1 MAQTNHLTRIIKRIF
16 FWLSGASTDAL
27 EKCPEWE
34 QRKYVAFGAT
44 VLVPTA
50 FAILAS
56 SYAMSTLTSNPRV
69 IVPVAIVW
77 GFIILTIDRALLA
90 TYRSYQP
97 FLRKI
102 SQFSLRLVVAI
113 LMGLTISHP
122 LTLLLFKDTVNSVI
136 ETKREAEITMVRDD
150 FTENNG
156 SSSRE
161 RCYIKKICFLTR
173 ASEMLAA
180 TLLSAFSARA
190 WVDDGCSLDGFAAV
204 PKGAP
209 GAASKTLLSDPGV
222 SGHSAPRIGVWV
234 DGLLLP
240 GPIVQFARHSRPLC
254 S

>member
-1 MAQTNHLTRIIKRIF
+1 MAQSNHLKRIIRRIF

-56 SYAMSTLTSNPRV
+56 SYAMSTLTSDPRV
-69 IVPVAIVW
+69 IVPVAILW

-97 FLRKI
+97 FLRKL

-136 ETKREAEITMVRDD
+136 ETEREAEITIVRDN
-150 FTENNG
+150 FAE
-156 SSSRE
+156 
-161 RCYIKKICFLTR
+161 KKDI
-173 ASEMLAA
+173 
-180 TLLSAFSARA
+180 
-190 WVDDGCSLDGFAAV
+190 
-204 PKGAP
+204 
-209 GAASKTLLSDPGV
+209 
-222 SGHSAPRIGVWV
+222 
-234 DGLLLP
+234 
-240 GPIVQFARHSRPLC
+240 
-254 S
+254 

>member
-1 MAQTNHLTRIIKRIF
+1 MAQKNHLKQIIRRIF

-44 VLVPTA
+44 VLVPTV

-56 SYAMSTLTSNPRV
+56 SYAMSTLTSDPRV
-69 IVPVAIVW
+69 IVPIAIVW

-97 FLRKI
+97 FLRKV

-136 ETKREAEITMVRDD
+136 ETEREAEITMVRDN
-150 FTENNG
+150 FAENKDGVETKILAVENQIDALRTRRDSTYEANFIVENG
-156 SSSRE
+156 
-161 RCYIKKICFLTR
+161 CFLSNI
-173 ASEMLAA
+173 AE
-180 TLLSAFSARA
+180 
-190 WVDDGCSLDGFAAV
+190 
-204 PKGAP
+204 
-209 GAASKTLLSDPGV
+209 
-222 SGHSAPRIGVWV
+222 
-234 DGLLLP
+234 
-240 GPIVQFARHSRPLC
+240 
-254 S
+254 

>member
-1 MAQTNHLTRIIKRIF
+1 MAQNNHLKRIIRRIF

-56 SYAMSTLTSNPRV
+56 SYAMSTLTSDPRV
-69 IVPVAIVW
+69 IVPVAILW

-97 FLRKI
+97 FLRKL

-122 LTLLLFKDTVNSVI
+122 LTLLLFKD
-136 ETKREAEITMVRDD
+136 
-150 FTENNG
+150 
-156 SSSRE
+156 
-161 RCYIKKICFLTR
+161 
-173 ASEMLAA
+173 
-180 TLLSAFSARA
+180 LS
-190 WVDDGCSLDGFAAV
+190 LI
-204 PKGAP
+204 
-209 GAASKTLLSDPGV
+209 
-222 SGHSAPRIGVWV
+222 HI
-234 DGLLLP
+234 
-240 GPIVQFARHSRPLC
+240 
-254 S
+254 